1 MIKETQLFLPFLE
14 NLSKQILE
22 IYNSDFSHEIKN
34 DNSPLTQA
42 DLLVHRELTQ
52 FIKKNF
58 PDDSIIS
65 EEDEI
70 IPLSYSSRVWV
81 IDPIDGTKD
90 FVKKTGEFSI
100 MIGLLQE
107 NKPLFGLVYI
117 PVTGICYS
125 AKIGEGSYVTKNSK
139 TTVLEVDS
147 SDSEITLVTSR
158 NNFKEQDQK
167 IVDVLNITKFKTMG
181 SIGVKFSSIANG
193 NANLCFYSTSGLGI
207 WDALPVHVILEEAGG
222 HIFDRNGNSLVY
234 NLQNRT
240 MLKGVIGCSNV
251 EIKKKFLD
259 SYQKIIE

>member
-14 NLSKQILE
+14 KLSEQILD
-22 IYNSDFSHEIKN
+22 IYNSDFSHEIKS
-34 DNSPLTQA
+34 DNSPLTKA

-52 FIKKNF
+52 FIKTNF

-70 IPLSYSSRVWV
+70 ISSSYTSRVWV

-107 NKPLFGLVYI
+107 NKPFFGLVYI
-117 PVTGICYS
+117 PVTGTCYS
-125 AKIGEGSYVTKNSK
+125 AKVGNGSYVTKNSK
-139 TTVLEVDS
+139 TTVLKVDT
-147 SDSEITLVTSR
+147 SDSQITLVTSR

-167 IVDVLNITKFKTMG
+167 IVDELKITNFKPMG
-181 SIGVKFSSIANG
+181 SIGIKFSSIANG
-193 NANLCFYSTSGLGI
+193 NANLCFYSTPGLGI
-207 WDALPVHVILEEAGG
+207 WDALPVHVIVEEAGG
-222 HIFDRNGNSLVY
+222 YIFDRNGNSLVY
-234 NLQNRT
+234 DLQNRT
-240 MLKGVIGCSNV
+240 MLEGVIGCSNV

-259 SYQKIIE
+259 SYKKL